1 MININVMGVNLQR
14 KECNKVKKYLLL
26 LISTM
31 LIVLYPISET
41 QASSSYALTT
51 YKTPV
56 STTYV
61 WKQTFKEKVSKKS
74 VTTKNI
80 YLTEYNKSTH
90 IPVSITLL
98 TGSKTIQIKPKKA
111 LKAGTRYTLIIKN
124 IKSSKGKTL
133 TKKPIKK
140 VFSTKK
146 SVPVVK
152 PQLTAILSTQVKTT
166 SNTVIGAITE
176 QNGKVSITYDFRNVS
191 DQDVIESSTLVSAKN
206 YTLTYTK
213 VPDLV
218 RSYMPVNYSEKVV
231 KGENNLLVAEKLKE
245 TKISKSL
252 IQQLFGTFSV
262 EGILTD
268 EAGQQTPIIL
278 TFKME

>member
-1 MININVMGVNLQR
+1 
-14 KECNKVKKYLLL
+14 
-26 LISTM
+26 M

-51 YKTPV
+51 YKSPV

-74 VTTKNI
+74 VTTNNI
-80 YLTEYNKSTH
+80 YLTEYNKSTR

-98 TGSKTIQIKPKKA
+98 TGSKTIQMKPKKA
-111 LKAGTRYTLIIKN
+111 LKAGARYSLIIKN
-124 IKSSKGKTL
+124 IKSVQGKSL

-166 SNTVIGAITE
+166 SKTIIGAISE

-191 DQDVIESSTLVSAKN
+191 DQDVIESSSVVAAKN

-218 RSYMPVNYSEKVV
+218 SAYMPVNYSEKVV

-245 TKISKSL
+245 TKISMSL
-252 IQQLFGTFSV
+252 IQLLLHNFSV

-268 EAGQQTPIIL
+268 EVGQETPITL
-278 TFKME
+278 TFRME